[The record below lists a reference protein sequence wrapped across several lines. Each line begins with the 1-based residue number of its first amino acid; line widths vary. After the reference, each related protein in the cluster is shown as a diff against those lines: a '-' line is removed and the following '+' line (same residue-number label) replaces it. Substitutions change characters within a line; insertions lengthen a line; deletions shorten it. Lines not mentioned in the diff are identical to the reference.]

1 MIYGEGQ
8 KEEIQTIRERT
19 ITVKLSDAD
28 CQRLAEKAA
37 EAGETIDSLMEGF
50 IGDLVDGTYT
60 HGSDEVDCAQRWFER
75 SYLFTCQTTFLSYL
89 IQYGEVNEIIERLSD
104 IEDMKKDIAIFKEE
118 LKTGELASGGTWEDL
133 ETHSLGVVKPAY
145 SSKEEWELSQRHSIE
160 QAEAYIQDCE
170 TIIND
175 YWIEYKQDWKVPDA
189 DIHREI
195 DVIKEWSKQLENFKG
210 IHTGS
215 YDAAVE
221 EALKAAEPPEP
232 DVGMEI

>member
-1 MIYGEGQ
+1 MSYGKQQ
-8 KEEIQTIRERT
+8 KEEIHTIRERT

-37 EAGETIDSLMEGF
+37 EVGETVDTLIEGF
-50 IGDLVDGTYT
+50 VGDLVNGTYT
-60 HGSDEVDCAQRWFER
+60 HGSDEVDYAQRWFER
-75 SYLFTCQTTFLSYL
+75 SYLFTCETTFLSYL

-104 IEDMKKDIAIFKEE
+104 IEDMKEDIAIFKEE
-118 LKTGELASGGTWEDL
+118 LKTGELAGGGTWEDL
-133 ETHSLGVVKPAY
+133 ELHGLGVVKPAY
-145 SSKEEWELSQRHSIE
+145 SSKEEWELSQRNSIE

-175 YWIEYKQDWKVPDA
+175 YWIDYKKNWKVPDA

-215 YDAAVE
+215 YDAAID
-221 EALKAAEPPEP
+221 EAIGSTEPIEPEIE
-232 DVGMEI
+232 MEM